1 VKLYEKEG
9 IHMNTVIQVASI
21 LLRVFGTL
29 ALILGLLFWAGIGL
43 NFIAVHML
51 LGLLVVLLLWI
62 VGVGQAVSR
71 NGSWGLAIGA
81 LALGAL
87 VLAFGLRQSSLLV
100 GSFHWVIRVIHLLL
114 GILAV
119 GVGQAS
125 VGRYKKATAGRA
137 ATQSST

>member
-1 VKLYEKEG
+1 
-9 IHMNTVIQVASI
+9 MNMVIQVASI
-21 LLRVFGTL
+21 ILRICGTL

-62 VGVGQAVSR
+62 VGVGQAFSK
-71 NGSWGLAIGA
+71 NGSWPLAIGA
-81 LALGAL
+81 LALGAVVL
-87 VLAFGLRQSSLLV
+87 VFGLRQSGLLV
-100 GSFHWVIRVIHLLL
+100 GPFHWVIRVIHLLL
-114 GILAV
+114 GVLAV

-125 VGRYKKATAGRA
+125 VGRYKKAAAGRP

>member
-1 VKLYEKEG
+1 
-9 IHMNTVIQVASI
+9 MNMVIQIASI

-62 VGVGQAVSR
+62 VGVGQAFSK
-71 NGSWGLAIGA
+71 NGSWVLAIGA

-87 VLAFGLRQSSLLV
+87 VIFFGLRQSALLV
-100 GSFHWVIRVIHLLL
+100 GPLHWVIQVIHLLL
-114 GILAV
+114 GVFAV
-119 GVGQAS
+119 GIGQLS
-125 VGRYKKATAGRA
+125 VGRYRKATAIHLRA
-137 ATQSST
+137 D

>member
-1 VKLYEKEG
+1 
-9 IHMNTVIQVASI
+9 MNTVIQIASI
-21 LLRVFGTL
+21 LLRICGTL
-29 ALILGLLFWAGIGL
+29 ALILGLLFWAGIGPNL
-43 NFIAVHML
+43 IAVHML

-71 NGSWGLAIGA
+71 NGSWMLAIGA

-87 VLAFGLRQSSLLV
+87 VLFFGLRQSSLLV
-100 GSFHWVIRVIHLLL
+100 GPFHWVIRVIHLLL
-114 GILAV
+114 GFLAV

-125 VGRYKKATAGRA
+125 VGRYKKATTGRA